1 MPEVVNTTVSSV
13 SIPAEE
19 SRLDGRRGR
28 TASSIHDLLPADLA
42 GFEDLAEL
50 ALDVRWSWNHGA
62 DHLWKQLDRDAWQ
75 LTHSPWVVLQSV
87 ARDRIAQLMADPAF
101 RASVQTLLEGRREAE
116 RAPGWFQQNHADSPL
131 TGVAYFSMEFMLA
144 EGLPIYSGGLGN
156 VAGDQLK
163 AAGDLGVPVVGVGL
177 LYSQGYFR
185 QVIDQTGAQQA
196 VFPYNDPGQLPI
208 TPLRASNG
216 EWLRFHL
223 KLPGHPIWV
232 RAWQVRVGRSR
243 LYLLDSNDAANF
255 PAYRGITGELY
266 GGGPEMRLQQEL
278 LLGIGGWR
286 LLGHLGILPEVCHLN
301 EGHAA
306 FAVLER
312 ARSFM
317 LESGQPFEAAL
328 AATRAGNLFTTHT
341 AVAAGFDRFEPD
353 LIERY
358 LGAYAETELGIS
370 REALLALGRVDPQNA
385 AEPFSMAQLALRG
398 SGAVNGVS
406 RLHGTVSRRIFAP
419 AFPRW
424 PIDEVPVGHVTN
436 GVHVPSWDSAKAD
449 ELWTKACGAGCW
461 LSPSESIARAIAA
474 TGDEELWSFRNASR
488 AALIEHARER
498 LVQQLTASGADPE
511 LMEQARH
518 ILDPNVLTVGFARRF
533 ATYKRPNLLLQDPQR
548 LLRLLTD
555 RDRPVQLVIAG
566 KAHPADEPGQALIRQ
581 WTHFI
586 RSTKARRHAIFLA
599 DYDMLLTERLVQ
611 GVDLWLNTP
620 RRPWE
625 ACGTSGMK
633 ALVNG
638 AINLSELDGWWAEAY
653 TPEVGWALGDG
664 REHTDDPAWDA
675 KEADALYSL
684 LEREVVPQ
692 FYEHDP
698 NGVPRAWV
706 SRMRLSM
713 ALLTPQYSS
722 ARTVREYV
730 QRHYLPA
737 AAGYRDRSCA
747 KGEKARQIAEWLG
760 AIEREWPGLSFGP
773 IRVDT
778 RAGQHRF
785 EILLN
790 LGKLE
795 PHSLRVELYADALD
809 GGTPERHPAVLM
821 RALADSP
828 DSHLY
833 TADIPATRPAEHYTP
848 RVLPHRDGVQVPL
861 ESPRILWQR

>member
-1 MPEVVNTTVSSV
+1 MQTPEVANGP
-13 SIPAEE
+13 PA
-19 SRLDGRRGR
+19 SGQRTR
-28 TASSIHDLLPADLA
+28 TASPIHDLLPADID

-50 ALDVRWSWNHGA
+50 ALDVRWSWNHAA
-62 DHLWKQLDRDAWQ
+62 DPLWKQLDNDAWES
-75 LTHSPWVVLQSV
+75 THSPWVVLQGA
-87 ARDRIAQLMADPAF
+87 ARDRIERLMADPAF
-101 RASVQTLLEGRREAE
+101 RGNVQRLLQARRLAE
-116 RAPGWFQQNHADSPL
+116 QAPAWFQQNHPDSPL

-163 AAGDLGVPVVGVGL
+163 AAGDLGVPVIGVGL

-185 QVIDQTGAQQA
+185 QVIDQAGAQRA
-196 VFPYNDPGQLPI
+196 VFPYNDPSQLPI
-208 TPLRASNG
+208 TPLRGPNG
-216 EWLRFHL
+216 QWLRFQL

-266 GGGPEMRLQQEL
+266 GGEPEMRLQQEL

-286 LLGHLGILPEVCHLN
+286 LLGHLGLRPEVCHLN

-312 ARSFM
+312 TRSFM
-317 LESGQPFEAAL
+317 KESGQPFEAAL
-328 AATRAGNLFTTHT
+328 ATTRAGNLFTTHT
-341 AVAAGFDRFEPD
+341 AVAAGFDRFDPD

-358 LGAYAETELGIS
+358 LGAYAESELGIS
-370 REALLALGRVDPQNA
+370 REALLALGRVEPESA
-385 AEPFSMAQLALRG
+385 TEPFSMAQLALHG

-406 RLHGTVSRRIFAP
+406 RLHAAVSRRIFAP

-436 GVHVPSWDSAKAD
+436 GVHVPSWDSALAD
-449 ELWTKACGAGCW
+449 ALWTKACGAGRW
-461 LSPSESIARAIAA
+461 LGPAESIARGIAA
-474 TGDEELWSFRNASR
+474 LGDEELWRFRNASR
-488 AALIEHARER
+488 AALVEHARAR

-511 LMEQARH
+511 LMERARGA
-518 ILDPNVLTVGFARRF
+518 LDPNVLTVGFARRF

-555 RDRPVQLVIAG
+555 RDRPMQLVIAG

-581 WTHFI
+581 WTQFI
-586 RSTKARRHAIFLA
+586 RSTEARRHAVFLA

-638 AINLSELDGWWAEAY
+638 ALNLSELDGWWAEAY
-653 TPEVGWALGDG
+653 TPEAGWALGDG
-664 REHTDDPAWDA
+664 REHADDPAWDA

-698 NGVPRAWV
+698 NGIPRAWV
-706 SRMRLSM
+706 ARMRVSM

-722 ARTVREYV
+722 ARSVREYV
-730 QRHYLPA
+730 ERHYQPA
-737 AAGYRDRSCA
+737 AAAYRDRSA
-747 KGEKARQIAEWLG
+747 AQGERGRQIEDWLG
-760 AIEREWPGLSFGP
+760 AIERDWPDLRFGP
-773 IRVDT
+773 IRVET

-785 EILLN
+785 EILLY
-790 LGKLE
+790 LGKLD
-795 PHSLRVELYADALD
+795 PGSVRVELYADAL
-809 GGTPERHPAVLM
+809 GGAAPERHPAIRA
-821 RALADSP
+821 RALTDSP
-828 DSHLY
+828 GGHVY
-833 TADIPATRPAEHYTP
+833 MADVPATRPAEHYTARASP
-848 RVLPHRDGVQVPL
+848 QRDGVRVPL
-861 ESPRILWQR
+861 ESRRILWQR